1 MTAPHSHFAA
11 HSVHQNFWDIDPHS
25 LDERDQEG
33 KGRLPILTPV
43 SGAARGSFD
52 NGRLVVAQAFSDAC
66 EAHGFKIPETEK
78 IPLLRE
84 LGRNPERTSAIH
96 AARLRGE
103 FAHPGTQADA
113 ALQDA
118 ATLADTY
125 ASIQR
130 HARTIL
136 ARRSAG
142 QLVNQLLM
150 GGRSKHAVA
159 DSVAAWCREG
169 VVGRNG
175 RRRVVKV
182 RGAVADGAA
191 MADADL
197 NAAGGLIENLTQYL
211 YMAFLE
217 PMAPLHFRE
226 VFRIQSG
233 IGLGLLQ
240 LQILFYFMRGE
251 ARSWDG
257 TGGDYGN
264 SGPGVNQL
272 LLKVCHF
279 RSSDTVNMITEA
291 REQLVF
297 GAAGMRQR
305 NLVRAHEVLH
315 NRLAFGISRNAP
327 PDLPIQGLATYPGL
341 LVKSDGLNINT
352 ATAAAIFNAMSS
364 AMDDPMIA
372 SNQAFDPDVLG
383 ITPTIAKKIKQPM
396 VIGGVT
402 VFGSIEGYWRNA
414 YPGKDIRVMWE
425 LSGLLGTGVETMFA
439 FPKNSDAAP
448 YYLFNDVIQ
457 LPNWTNGY
465 SVEMNAYSTSAGV
478 LIASPVGAELYNF
491 TTS

>member
-1 MTAPHSHFAA
+1 VA
-11 HSVHQNFWDIDPHS
+11 H
-25 LDERDQEG
+25 
-33 KGRLPILTPV
+33 
-43 SGAARGSFD
+43 
-52 NGRLVVAQAFSDAC
+52 AFSDAC
-66 EAHGFKIPETEK
+66 EAHGFKVPETEK
-78 IPLLRE
+78 IPLLRD
-84 LGRNPERTSAIH
+84 LGRSPKTTTAIH
-96 AARLRGE
+96 QARLRAE

-118 ATLADTY
+118 AALADTY

-130 HARTIL
+130 TARLIL

-150 GGRSKHAVA
+150 GGRQRSALA

-169 VVGRNG
+169 VVD
-175 RRRVVKV
+175 RRGVRRQVKV
-182 RGAVADGAA
+182 RGALADAAA

-197 NAAGGLIENLTQYL
+197 NAPGGLLENLTQYL

-251 ARSWDG
+251 ARAWEG
-257 TGGDYGN
+257 GGGDFGN

-279 RSSDTVNMITEA
+279 RSSDTVNIITEA

-305 NLVRAHEVLH
+305 NLIRAHEVLH
-315 NRLAFGISRNAP
+315 NRLAFGISRAAP

-341 LVKSDGLNINT
+341 VVKSGGLSISG
-352 ATAAAIFNAMSS
+352 APAQQIYNALIG
-364 AMDDPMIA
+364 AVDDPMIA
-372 SNQAFDPDVLG
+372 SNQALVPDILG
-383 ITPTIAKKIKQPM
+383 ITPTISMYLAQPM
-396 VIGGVT
+396 VIGGVA
-402 VFGSIEGYWRNA
+402 VADSIESYFRKTR
-414 YPGKDIRVMWE
+414 PGVELRVMWE
-425 LSGLLGTGVETMFA
+425 LSGLLGASVESMFA
-439 FPKNSDAAP
+439 YPSNSDASP
-448 YYLFNDVIQ
+448 FYLFNDVIQ

-478 LIASPVGAELYNF
+478 LIPSPSLRPQRY
-491 TTS
+491 

>member
-1 MTAPHSHFAA
+1 MTSF
-11 HSVHQNFWDIDPHS
+11 HQNFWQIDHHGIDDRGP
-25 LDERDQEG
+25 DGETRM
-33 KGRLPILTPV
+33 PAVTPV
-43 SGAARGSFD
+43 TAGRDRATFD
-52 NGRLVVAQAFSDAC
+52 AGRAVVAQAFSDAC

-78 IPLLRE
+78 IALIRD
-84 LGRNPERTSAIH
+84 LGRSPNRTSEIH
-96 AARLRGE
+96 QARLRAE
-103 FAHPGTQADA
+103 FAHPGTAADA

-118 ATLADTY
+118 GRLADTY

-130 HARTIL
+130 HARYAI
-136 ARRSAG
+136 AKRSANQLMG
-142 QLVNQLLM
+142 QLL
-150 GGRSKHAVA
+150 GSGRSRHALA

-169 VVGRNG
+169 VPGRNG
-175 RRRVVKV
+175 QRKPVKV
-182 RGAVADGAA
+182 RGAMADAA
-191 MADADL
+191 VMADADL
-197 NAAGGLIENLTQYL
+197 NAPGGLLENMTQYM

-272 LLKVCHF
+272 LLKVVHF

-305 NLVRAHEVLH
+305 NLIRAHEVLH

-327 PDLPIQGLATYPGL
+327 PDLPIQGLASYPGL
-341 LVKSDGLNINT
+341 VIKSGGLNINT
-352 ATAAAIFNAMSS
+352 AAPSAIYDAMSG
-364 AMDDPMIA
+364 AINDPMIA
-372 SNQAFDPDVLG
+372 SNQAFDPDVLA

-396 VIGGVT
+396 VIGGVA
-402 VFGSIEGYWRNA
+402 VADSIESYWRKA
-414 YPGKDIRVMWE
+414 FPGKDIRVMWE
-425 LSGLLGTGVETMFA
+425 LSGLLGSGVESMFA
-439 FPKNSDAAP
+439 FPKDSDAAP
-448 YYLFNDVIQ
+448 YYIFNDVIQ

-465 SVEMNAYSTSAGV
+465 AVEMNAYSTSAGV
-478 LIASPVGAELYNF
+478 MIASPVGAEIYNF
-491 TTS
+491 SS